1 MGQFTGKVA
10 LIVGGTLGIGEATAI
25 EMVAAGAKV
34 VIGGRHTDFGQQAV
48 ELIKSHGGEGEVVYH
63 YVDLLDSASV
73 KAIVDFTVATFGRLD
88 YLVQSAGL
96 EGVVANT
103 VECTDENWFAVLNT
117 NVTGTWYCM
126 KYAIP
131 HMLNNGGGSIV
142 NIGSI
147 IGVIAFPGLPAYTA
161 SKAALIGLTKTTALE
176 YAKSNIR
183 VNLVA
188 PGSIRTPM
196 FQRFSGGSAEAETYM
211 STFHPIGRIGEPNEV
226 ASAVMWLC
234 SDGASFV
241 TGHVLPVAGGW
252 EVP

>member
-10 LIVGGTLGIGEATAI
+10 LVVGGTLGIGEATAI
-25 EMVAAGAKV
+25 AMVAAGAKV
-34 VIGGRHTDFGQQAV
+34 VIGGRHADFGQQAV
-48 ELIKSHGGEGEVVYH
+48 ELIQAQGGEGEVVYH

-73 KAIVDFTVATFGRLD
+73 KAIVEFTVATFGRLD

-131 HMLNNGGGSIV
+131 HMLNTGGGSIV
-142 NIGSI
+142 NVGSI

-196 FQRFSGGSAEAETYM
+196 FQRFSGGSPEAETYM

>member
-25 EMVAAGAKV
+25 AFVQAGAKV
-34 VIGGRHTDFGQQAV
+34 VIAGRHAEYGQKALERITAQ
-48 ELIKSHGGEGEVVYH
+48 GGEGEVVYH
-63 YVDLLDSASV
+63 HADLLDSASV
-73 KAIVDFTVATFGRLD
+73 KAVVDFTVATFGRLD
-88 YLVQSAGL
+88 FLVQSGGL
-96 EGVVANT
+96 EGEVANT
-103 VECTDENWFAVLNT
+103 VECTEENWFAVLNT

-131 HMLNNGGGSIV
+131 HMLNGGGGSIV
-142 NIGSI
+142 NVGSI

-161 SKAALIGLTKTTALE
+161 SKAAMIGLTKTTALE

-196 FQRFSGGSAEAETYM
+196 FERFSGGSPEAETYM
-211 STFHPIGRIGEPNEV
+211 STFHPVGRIGEPHEV
-226 ASAVMWLC
+226 ASAVLWLC